1 MLTRAAT
8 EHALPTHVSMA
19 VDVSTKYGKKSVT
32 ARGLDSKEKGVERVR
47 NKLNQEKNK
56 GQKGR
61 PPQYRPWDMWISIK
75 LFSDAVKMEVC
86 FPRCPQTYLDACKW
100 T

>member
-61 PPQYRPWDMWISIK
+61 PPSIG
-75 LFSDAVKMEVC
+75 LGICEFQLSYFQM
-86 FPRCPQTYLDACKW
+86 P
-100 T
+100 